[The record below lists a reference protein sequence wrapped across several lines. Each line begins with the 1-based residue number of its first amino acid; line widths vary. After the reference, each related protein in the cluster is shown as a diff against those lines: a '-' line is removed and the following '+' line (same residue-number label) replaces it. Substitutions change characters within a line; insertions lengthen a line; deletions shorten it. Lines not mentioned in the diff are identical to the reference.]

1 MRIHDSRL
9 PVRLDG
15 KGQRM
20 PATILVVDDHE
31 AVRWGLREWLEL
43 AFPGCRVIEANSGEE
58 AIVLTINES
67 PRVVVMDINLPGMN
81 GIEATRQ
88 IKAALPSAQVVVLTV
103 HEDSPYRADAIAD
116 GASAY
121 VPKRVMRT
129 ELMPALTTLLVE
141 NSD

>member
-1 MRIHDSRL
+1 M
-9 PVRLDG
+9 
-15 KGQRM
+15 
-20 PATILVVDDHE
+20 
-31 AVRWGLREWLEL
+31 